1 MSAGAFALALCSGC
15 LESQAESE
23 VPVVTSVPP
32 PVSVISPAAAPAIDV
47 APAAQ
52 AEPGIVPSALADQT
66 TPQEAP
72 GAAEAV
78 STNAVKMVQPVRP
91 PENLQSSPVVREVM
105 KLAEAGVSEDVLLA
119 YVTNSVHPY
128 QLTSDEI
135 LYLND
140 LGVSTEVI
148 TAMLQKN
155 GSADATKAPPVS
167 IASAPAA
174 PPAAMN
180 PQGNPG
186 PAGPPPPANG
196 LPPAM
201 TEVGPEQAATVA
213 AQPQQPVTT
222 TTFYSSLAPY
232 GNWVEVPEYGLV
244 WQPTVVVM
252 NPTWRPYSDRGRW
265 MWTDCGWYWY
275 SDYSWGWAP
284 FHYGRWST
292 HPRLGWIW
300 APDVTWGASW
310 VSWRYTSSYCGWAPL
325 PPRAHYRSGVG
336 FSFNSGAVGISFDFG
351 LAPDC
356 YTFVP
361 ANRFHYRNP
370 RQYAVPARQT
380 TTIYRNSVVIN
391 NYVSGNN
398 NTVVNRG
405 FGKEPIVRATGTDLR
420 TVNVRQSGTAPLAGR
435 GEQLANNGNTIVAA
449 RPPMQQHAAM
459 RNSLQASRAA
469 AFSPAPAAP
478 AVASTP
484 ASSVRN
490 SGGGSPGTSIPQNRT
505 GGRAQPL
512 NLAKAD
518 APQVARIPGAD
529 ASPSSVPRTTP
540 NQNGTRGP
548 VFTPAVGGSQQQR
561 VPLTTA
567 PAAVQANPF
576 AGAVTA
582 KNSTTTPRPVTS
594 VPNGSNITP
603 GAERA
608 PGARLGAGGFTRPN
622 VAPNQAG
629 GRAAQP
635 LNNSLARN
643 NATVSEPVPSLPMS
657 RPAAAAGPPYAPRM
671 AAPAN
676 PSGPAIPSH
685 SYSPAGGYNAPPS
698 YSPPAAP
705 SAPVRTYSAPPSSN
719 PKGDSSGSAR
729 GNPNGR
735 GRQEK

>member
-1 MSAGAFALALCSGC
+1 M
-15 LESQAESE
+15 
-23 VPVVTSVPP
+23 
-32 PVSVISPAAAPAIDV
+32 
-47 APAAQ
+47 
-52 AEPGIVPSALADQT
+52 
-66 TPQEAP
+66 
-72 GAAEAV
+72 
-78 STNAVKMVQPVRP
+78 
-91 PENLQSSPVVREVM
+91 
-105 KLAEAGVSEDVLLA
+105 
-119 YVTNSVHPY
+119 
-128 QLTSDEI
+128 
-135 LYLND
+135 
-140 LGVSTEVI
+140 
-148 TAMLQKN
+148 
-155 GSADATKAPPVS
+155 
-167 IASAPAA
+167 
-174 PPAAMN
+174 
-180 PQGNPG
+180 
-186 PAGPPPPANG
+186 
-196 LPPAM
+196 
-201 TEVGPEQAATVA
+201 
-213 AQPQQPVTT
+213 
-222 TTFYSSLAPY
+222 
-232 GNWVEVPEYGLV
+232 
-244 WQPTVVVM
+244 
-252 NPTWRPYSDRGRW
+252 
-265 MWTDCGWYWY
+265 
-275 SDYSWGWAP
+275 
-284 FHYGRWST
+284 
-292 HPRLGWIW
+292 
-300 APDVTWGASW
+300 
-310 VSWRYTSSYCGWAPL
+310 
-325 PPRAHYRSGVG
+325 
-336 FSFNSGAVGISFDFG
+336 
-351 LAPDC
+351 
-356 YTFVP
+356 
-361 ANRFHYRNP
+361 
-370 RQYAVPARQT
+370 
-380 TTIYRNSVVIN
+380 
-391 NYVSGNN
+391 
-398 NTVVNRG
+398 
-405 FGKEPIVRATGTDLR
+405 RATGTDLR